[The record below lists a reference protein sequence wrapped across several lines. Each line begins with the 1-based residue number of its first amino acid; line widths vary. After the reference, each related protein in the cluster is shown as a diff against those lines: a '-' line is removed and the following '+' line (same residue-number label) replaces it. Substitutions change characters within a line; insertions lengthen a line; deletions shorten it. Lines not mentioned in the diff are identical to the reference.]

1 LSKSKPS
8 CFSKVGADGPTF
20 VLGEEEVVELTDA
33 WFQEVIDREV
43 GDVELVM
50 AQVAGGRRQRI
61 VRLFIDHPGGITH
74 DLCARVSAVV
84 GQALEDRNAID
95 GPYTLEVSSPGIERP
110 LRKRSHFEAQLG
122 KTVYVKT
129 RVPIE
134 GRKVWEGVLR
144 EVGPEDIEIEE
155 AGVAAR
161 IPLGEISDAHLKYEF
176 R

>member
-1 LSKSKPS
+1 M
-8 CFSKVGADGPTF
+8 GAGGPTF

-33 WFQEVIDREV
+33 WFQEVIGREV

-50 AQVAGGRRQRI
+50 AQVAGSRRQKT
-61 VRLFIDHPGGITH
+61 VRLYIDHPDGITH

-84 GQALEDRNAID
+84 GQALDESDAID
-95 GPYTLEVSSPGIERP
+95 VSYTLEVSSPGIERP

-129 RVPIE
+129 RTPIE
-134 GRKVWEGVLR
+134 GRKVWQGVLR
-144 EVGPEDIEIEE
+144 EVGSEDIEVEE

-161 IPLGEISDAHLKYEF
+161 IPLGEITDAHLKYEF